1 MAANRANVAQS
12 LTIALITFVM
22 LTFML
27 AVTTYLFYKKGADEY
42 ANAQAAAADASKSKT
57 ELQKT
62 QDDRAK
68 LLQILGFSADK
79 SVTDI
84 ETETNETFQK
94 KFGDFNADP
103 KAYVKLSEWLLEAT
117 KAKDQANQTLQA
129 EKKDLEEKTRAELA
143 DMRNRLQQMD
153 DLLKKKDDDASGQK
167 QEFDTNRATFETK
180 VNELQG
186 LRKKADDESKRL
198 GALIA
203 EIAKG
208 EPLLSLDRQTRF
220 KGQKAEGQVGILF
233 EELRDRERTIASKNE
248 VLNALRVAT
257 PELQKT
263 VVNAT
268 PKDDRI
274 DSFDGNIVGINEEDD
289 TVLIDVGSTQG
300 LLAGALFNVFDP
312 FDPRPMLGDRKG
324 IVEVVS
330 IEGPAVA
337 RARVRKQSTRD
348 PILSGDGI
356 SSSLWS
362 PGQPLETVFVG
373 YVQVDGDAQTDQDD
387 LATLVT
393 RGGGRVE
400 KSVSPNTTLLVDG
413 GIPRV
418 VGNGERPVGWKAT
431 DEKDRDVQLAEAR
444 RLGIRVVSLN
454 AFLEMMGRDRES
466 FDTNRLRT
474 PGARA
479 ATPAAR

>member
-1 MAANRANVAQS
+1 MAANRTNVAQS

-27 AVTTYLFYKKGADEY
+27 AITTYLFYKKGADEY
-42 ANAQAAAADASKSKT
+42 AAAQAASADATKSKGD
-57 ELQKT
+57 LQKM
-62 QDDRAK
+62 QADRDK
-68 LLQILGFSADK
+68 LLQILGFSPDK
-79 SVTDI
+79 SVVDI

-94 KFGDFNADP
+94 KFGDFKKDP
-103 KAYVKLSEWLLEAT
+103 KAYVGLSEWLLDAT
-117 KAKDQANQTLQA
+117 KTKDQANQTLQA
-129 EKKDLEEKTRAELA
+129 QIEALKADNLAKLAEYENSKAVNAKAMSKVSEDGTKAQEQFTDAQAKFKELE
-143 DMRNRLQQMD
+143 D
-153 DLLKKKDDDASGQK
+153 
-167 QEFDTNRATFETK
+167 
-180 VNELQG
+180 ELQ
-186 LRKKADDESKRL
+186 KKVRAANEESKRL

-233 EELRDRERTIASKNE
+233 DELRDREKTIASKNE
-248 VLNALRVAT
+248 ILNALRVAT

-337 RARVRKQSTRD
+337 RARVRQQSTRD

-373 YVQVDGDAQTDQDD
+373 YVQVDSDPQTDRDD

-393 RGGGRVE
+393 RSGGRVE
-400 KSVSPNTTLLVDG
+400 NAVTPNTTLLVDG

-418 VGNGERPVGWKAT
+418 VGNGERPAGWKAP
-431 DEKDRDVQLAEAR
+431 DEKDRDVQLAEAK

-479 ATPAAR
+479 ATPAVR

>member
-1 MAANRANVAQS
+1 MAANRTNVAQS

-22 LTFML
+22 LSFML
-27 AVTTYLFYKKGADEY
+27 AVTTYLFYRKGADEY
-42 ANAQAAAADASKSKT
+42 ATAQAATADASKSKV

-62 QDDRAK
+62 QEDRAK

-79 SVTDI
+79 SVVDI

-94 KFGDFNADP
+94 KFGDFTADP

-129 EKKDLEEKTRAELA
+129 EIEALKANNQAKLAEFENSKAVNEKALNKVA
-143 DMRNRLQQMD
+143 
-153 DLLKKKDDDASGQK
+153 DDATKEKEQFTEAQAEFQK
-167 QEFDTNRATFETK
+167 LKD
-180 VNELQG
+180 ELQ
-186 LRKKADDESKRL
+186 KNVKTANDESKRL

-233 EELRDRERTIASKNE
+233 DELRDRERTIASKNE
-248 VLNALRVAT
+248 ILNALRVAT

-337 RARVRKQSTRD
+337 RARVRQQSTRD

-373 YVQVDGDAQTDQDD
+373 YVQVDSDAQTDQDD

-393 RGGGRVE
+393 RSGGRVE
-400 KSVSPNTTLLVDG
+400 KTVSPNTTLLVDG

-418 VGNGERPVGWKAT
+418 VGNGEQPVGWKTT
-431 DEKDRDVQLAEAR
+431 DEKDREVQLAEAK

-479 ATPAAR
+479 ATPAVR